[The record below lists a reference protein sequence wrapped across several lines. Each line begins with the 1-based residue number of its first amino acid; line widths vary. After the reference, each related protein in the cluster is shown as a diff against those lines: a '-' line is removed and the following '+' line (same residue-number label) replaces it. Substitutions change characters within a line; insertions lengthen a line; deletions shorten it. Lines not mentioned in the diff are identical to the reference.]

1 MSINIVDFKPKSEPP
16 FGLTE
21 RDFTSVNDLVH
32 TPIIVTGV
40 KPFENDDNGPGV
52 FIRFRYTTADPG
64 EFRYTTTHAINLVK
78 VFANED
84 LIALLESGEE
94 AVVTIV
100 KRASKK
106 NPKLTVFD
114 VQ

>member
-1 MSINIVDFKPKSEPP
+1 MSIDIIDFKPKSEPP

-21 RDFTSVNDLVH
+21 RDFTSINDLVH
-32 TPIIVTGV
+32 KPIIVNGA
-40 KPFENDDNGPGV
+40 KPFENVDNGPGV
-52 FIRFRYTTADPG
+52 FIRFRYTNDDPTVS
-64 EFRYTTTHAINLVK
+64 RYTTTHAVNLVK

-84 LIALLESGEE
+84 LIALFESGEE